1 MLPWRGNGAKQGD
14 TMKRIVVAALAAL
27 VLAGVHAQTAKR
39 AVTPKELAAIKD
51 SLQSTLKDAD
61 SVKFKDVEVTL
72 DGKGSLCGLLNAKNS
87 YGAYI
92 GYVYFFGM
100 VFTEHQKTPVAMVL
114 SVDDGD
120 SNIAE
125 QMCKK
130 YGMIGSP
137 DP

>member
-1 MLPWRGNGAKQGD
+1 MLPWRGDGAKQGN
-14 TMKRIVVAALAAL
+14 TMKRIVAAALAVL
-27 VLAGVHAQTAKR
+27 TLAGVHAQTAKR

-87 YGAYI
+87 YGAYV
-92 GYVYFFGM
+92 GYAYFFGA
-100 VFTEHQKTPVAMVL
+100 VFTEHLKAPVAMVL
-114 SVDDGD
+114 SIDDGD
-120 SNIAE
+120 NDIAE
-125 QMCKK
+125 KMCKK

-137 DP
+137 NP

>member
-1 MLPWRGNGAKQGD
+1 
-14 TMKRIVVAALAAL
+14 MKRIVVAALAAL
-27 VLAGVHAQTAKR
+27 VLSGVHAQTAKR

-72 DGKGSLCGLLNAKNS
+72 DGKGSVCGLLNAKNS

-92 GYVYFFGM
+92 GYAYFFGM
-100 VFTEHQKTPVAMVL
+100 VFTEHQKVPVAMVL

-120 SNIAE
+120 SNVAE

-130 YGMIGSP
+130 YGMI
-137 DP
+137 